1 VIFVQRRRLLLYPAY
16 VQDYLDRVTAA
27 DVAAGNTSGLEMG
40 VTDAASTFLQDL
52 VSISYLGVSSNV
64 ISQAA
69 SIIKA
74 APILAG
80 ARTLAG
86 ALTPLVGPAP
96 TNNGFTDDDY
106 SRKTGLKGNG
116 SSKYLVTN
124 RLLNEDPR
132 IDSHLSAFKNDA
144 ISAANPYYIGGY
156 NAAATV
162 VSAVGEGG
170 LFINSAIT
178 PSAVNSSVGLHGAS
192 RSSSSSALIKRP
204 GAAVATFSSAS
215 TGTLAIS
222 PYVFTLNAN
231 GSPGSQFSASSLT
244 WYSQG
249 LSLSL
254 TSLDGRISTLMAALS
269 AAIP

>member
-1 VIFVQRRRLLLYPAY
+1 VITVSRR
-16 VQDYLDRVTAA
+16 RVTAYDTDAQAYIAAVEAA
-27 DVAAGNTSGLEMG
+27 DGQGLETA
-40 VTDAASTFLQDL
+40 VRDAINSFVVGCKSDG
-52 VSISYLGVSSNV
+52 IW
-64 ISQAA
+64 A
-69 SIIKA
+69 SIKA
-74 APILAG
+74 SCILAG

-96 TNNGFTDDDY
+96 TNNGFTSGDY
-106 SRKTGLKGNG
+106 NRKTGLKGNG

-124 RLLNEDPR
+124 RLLNADPQND
-132 IDSHLSAFKNDA
+132 IHLSAFKNDA

-170 LFINSAIT
+170 LFVNSAIT
-178 PSAVNSSVGLHGAS
+178 TFAANSSAGLHGAS
-192 RSSSSSALIKRP
+192 RSSSSSVSTKRP
-204 GAAVATFSSAS
+204 AAAVATFSSAS

-222 PYVFTLNAN
+222 PFVFTLSVN